1 MLKRYSFLICLFTAK
16 IFPSAYPNK
25 KNKDTKKNK
34 HIISMI
40 LSGKKKDIQ
49 SFHILYKNIYSEQE
63 NLNKTIN
70 PVYEVSY
77 KL

>member
-1 MLKRYSFLICLFTAK
+1 
-16 IFPSAYPNK
+16 
-25 KNKDTKKNK
+25 
-34 HIISMI
+34 MI

>member
-25 KNKDTKKNK
+25 KNKDTKKQAHNFNDF
-34 HIISMI
+34 IWE
-40 LSGKKKDIQ
+40 KKDIQ

-77 KL
+77 EL